1 MVTEG
6 DEADEKVVVVCF
18 LDDLA
23 VEEIEAG

>member
-6 DEADEKVVVVCF
+6 DEADEEVVVVCF

-23 VEEIEAG
+23 VEEVEAG